1 MRSIIQTIRSIIACN
16 WTLLP
21 KHEPI
26 CIIETLIV
34 VLVIIVNIRKSRPDL
49 TRFLMKKIKYALLSV
64 PLSAFFHFRSS
75 SNASRSLSVLLVSF
89 YSTVF
94 SFWLFVFR
102 TSYLGII
109 DFIWKS
115 EMSMKDTFY
124 DFLLVQCVS
133 WLSST
138 LYSGMYNSYEH
149 QDILRFSAL
158 SLHYPNSIHLIS

>member
-1 MRSIIQTIRSIIACN
+1 MRSIIQTVRSIIACN
-16 WTLLP
+16 WTLLL
-21 KHEPI
+21 KHKPI
-26 CIIETLIV
+26 CIFETLIV
-34 VLVIIVNIRKSRPDL
+34 VLVIIVNVRKSRPDL
-49 TRFLMKKIKYALLSV
+49 LMKKIKYALLSV
-64 PLSAFFHFRSS
+64 PLSAFFHFRSA

-89 YSTVF
+89 YFTIF
-94 SFWLFVFR
+94 SFWFFVFR
-102 TSYLGII
+102 TSYLGFI

-115 EMSMKDTFY
+115 EMSIKDTFY